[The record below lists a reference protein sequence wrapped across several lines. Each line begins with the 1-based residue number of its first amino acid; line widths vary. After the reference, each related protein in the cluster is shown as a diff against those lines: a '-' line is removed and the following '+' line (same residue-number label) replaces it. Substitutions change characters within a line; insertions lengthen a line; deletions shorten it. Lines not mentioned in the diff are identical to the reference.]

1 MESKARTELMTPA
14 NKVSVL
20 VPRFAVAV
28 VIIEQLRVPR
38 SLKAKSL
45 KTAIRSPPPKMKPK
59 YCTRETRD
67 G

>member
-28 VIIEQLRVPR
+28 VIIEQLRFPAR
-38 SLKAKSL
+38 
-45 KTAIRSPPPKMKPK
+45 
-59 YCTRETRD
+59 
-67 G
+67 